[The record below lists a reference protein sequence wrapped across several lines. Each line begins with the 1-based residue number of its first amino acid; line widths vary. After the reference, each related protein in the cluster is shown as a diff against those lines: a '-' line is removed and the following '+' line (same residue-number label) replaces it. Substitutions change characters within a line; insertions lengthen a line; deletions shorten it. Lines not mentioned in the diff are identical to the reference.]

1 MPTASGALD
10 KLMRDLQISKKNGV
24 QEIEPAVEQADE
36 DQLSHNSASTEDDG
50 YFKGKELFTQFSY

>member
-1 MPTASGALD
+1 MPTASGSLD

-36 DQLSHNSASTEDDG
+36 D
-50 YFKGKELFTQFSY
+50 